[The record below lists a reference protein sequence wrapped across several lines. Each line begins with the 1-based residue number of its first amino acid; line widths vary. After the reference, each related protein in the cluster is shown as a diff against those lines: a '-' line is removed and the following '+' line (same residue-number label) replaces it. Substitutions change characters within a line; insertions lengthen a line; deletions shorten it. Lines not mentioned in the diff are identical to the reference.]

1 MKIDKFRRNLS
12 VFIGIYRY
20 LSVFVRNCR
29 KMSENVGICR
39 QVRVCNVNFGLQDLN
54 SSFASDVTDASERET
69 FWRLASA
76 SVSASVRRF
85 GDFPVSR
92 AGRGHRKRWVLIV
105 TCLVTRA
112 IALFPLPD
120 MTLSSVVHALSKMNA
135 QFPSLRKMYSNKGSN
150 FRARIGK

>member
-1 MKIDKFRRNLS
+1 
-12 VFIGIYRY
+12 
-20 LSVFVRNCR
+20 
-29 KMSENVGICR
+29 MS
-39 QVRVCNVNFGLQDLN
+39 
-54 SSFASDVTDASERET
+54 ASASERET

-85 GDFPVSR
+85 GDFPVSH

-120 MTLSSVVHALSKMNA
+120 MTLGSVVHALSKMNA